1 MIRRL
6 LLRLRVIT
14 PGWHDL
20 SLAERQWVIAI
31 QHASR
36 P

>member
-1 MIRRL
+1 MIRRF
-6 LLRLRVIT
+6 LLRLRVIR

-20 SLAERQWVIAI
+20 SLAERQWAIAI
-31 QHASR
+31 NHASR